1 MGSSTLKA
9 SPGRKQAG
17 AKSET
22 PGAQRERADQGS
34 RVPGLESTASNAG
47 VLPYLIL
54 ATACQVDIS
63 FMSVFH
69 R

>member
-1 MGSSTLKA
+1 M
-9 SPGRKQAG
+9 G

-34 RVPGLESTASNAG
+34 RVPGPEPTASDAG
-47 VLPYLIL
+47 MLPYLIL
-54 ATACQVDIS
+54 ATAFQIDIS